1 MSNLGEIG
9 EPRVGG
15 LSGIFLWTGVLILD
29 PGVGWEPCILLSLL
43 WAYCIAYQCISA
55 ITAITAIASI
65 NQLCIRIINFVLDAK
80 PFTAEM
86 NTKERRSEIFM
97 SSYSVCLEYL
107 LRNYHCEPQ
116 PPT

>member
-15 LSGIFLWTGVLILD
+15 LSGIFLWTGVLIFRSWRGLGALH
-29 PGVGWEPCILLSLL
+29 PALSALGILYSVSMYLCYDCY
-43 WAYCIAYQCISA
+43 YCNSF
-55 ITAITAIASI
+55 
-65 NQLCIRIINFVLDAK
+65 NQLCIHIINFVLDAK